1 MRVIT
6 GTYRGRIIKEVPGE
20 LTRPTTD
27 KNKEKIFNI
36 LGQYFDG
43 GRALDLFAGSG
54 ALGIEALSRGMDFCV
69 FVDFQGKAIQTIR
82 ENLKSLKIDKN
93 HASVVNSEAMQFMRT
108 YQGEPFDLIILDPPY
123 AKTYNNDILEMI
135 ASRKLLSKEGVV
147 LCENDKA
154 TILPDAYGSL
164 KKQRESIEGIT
175 KFTFYLWE
183 ETV

>member
-43 GRALDLFAGSG
+43 GKVLDLFAGSG
-54 ALGIEALSRGMDFCV
+54 ALGIEALSRGMDYCV
-69 FVDFQGKAIQTIR
+69 FVDYQGKAIQTIH
-82 ENLKSLKIDKN
+82 ENLKTLKIDKN
-93 HASVVNSEAMQFMRT
+93 HSKVVTSEAMQFMRS

-123 AKTYNNDILEMI
+123 AKNYIPDLLDMI
-135 ASRKLLSKEGVV
+135 ASRKLLSATGVV

-154 TILPDAYGSL
+154 TTLPDSYANL

-183 ETV
+183 ESQ

>member
-6 GTYRGRIIKEVPGE
+6 GIYRGRIIKEVPGE

-43 GRALDLFAGSG
+43 GRTLDLFAGSG
-54 ALGIEALSRGMDFCV
+54 ALGIEALSRGMDYGI
-69 FVDFQGKAIQTIR
+69 FVDFQGKAIQTIH

-93 HASVVNSEAMQFMRT
+93 HAIVVNNEAMQFMRT

-123 AKTYNNDILEMI
+123 AKNYNEAILEMI
-135 ASRKLLSKEGVV
+135 ASRKLLSNDGVV

-154 TILPDAYGSL
+154 TILPDAFGNL

-183 ETV
+183 ETI